1 MTLNYLLPFFGYGFI
16 LLGSDGNP
24 ALLAL
29 ALTVLVIWW
38 VSRER
43 RRINLEAEVRFE
55 AGRVWIGE
63 NRLSFFP
70 PLWGTEIRNLVY
82 DATFSAD
89 PLEAIDPETFFR
101 EHIGITCDGAGIQQP
116 LSANRPHAIL
126 IGPTGSGKTE
136 LAKLIASQHGGEL
149 WVVDF
154 SAGQGFLG
162 YPNVRAVI
170 TPDDLSRVSLLRDT
184 LDERARRQANMNLLL
199 VVEGLAD
206 ALCVPELERLI
217 GQVAS
222 NGRSSNTTLLATNQ
236 TLTAVPR
243 NLWVNCFTRI
253 CLRADSVD
261 RAMLGFEG
269 ANPKAFSGLLP
280 AELSQGLT
288 STSFGFP
295 VGIRHEKTAS
305 EHSEAANPFLV
316 RAWPT
321 LQ

>member
-1 MTLNYLLPFFGYGFI
+1 MTFNYLLPFFGYGFV
-16 LLGSDGNP
+16 LLGSSGSP
-24 ALLAL
+24 ALLVL
-29 ALTVLVIWW
+29 TLTVLFVWW
-38 VSRER
+38 VNRER
-43 RRINLEAEVRFE
+43 ARIDLEAEVRFE

-82 DATFSAD
+82 GAAFSTD
-89 PLEAIDPETFFR
+89 PLEAIDPETFFL

-136 LAKLIASQHGGEL
+136 LAKLIASKHGGEL

-154 SAGQGFLG
+154 SAGQGFVG
-162 YPNVRAVI
+162 YPNVRELL
-170 TPDDLSRVSLLRDT
+170 TPDDLSRVPLLRDT
-184 LDERARRQANMNLLL
+184 LHERSRRQANMNLLL

-222 NGRSSNTTLLATNQ
+222 NGRSNNTTLLATNQ

-253 CLRADSVD
+253 CLSADSVD

-316 RAWPT
+316 RAWPR

>member
-29 ALTVLVIWW
+29 ALSVLAIWW
-38 VSRER
+38 VNRER

-63 NRLSFFP
+63 NRLSCFP

-82 DATFSAD
+82 GAAFSAD

-101 EHIGITCDGAGIQQP
+101 EHIGITCDGIGIQQP

-136 LAKLIASQHGGEL
+136 LARLIASQHGGEL

-154 SAGQGFLG
+154 SVGKGFAG
-162 YPNVRAVI
+162 YPNIRAVI

-184 LDERARRQANMNLLL
+184 LHERSRRQANKNLLL

-206 ALCVPELERLI
+206 ALCVPELELLI

-243 NLWVNCFTRI
+243 NLWVNCFSRI
-253 CLRADSVD
+253 CLSADSVD
-261 RAMLGFEG
+261 RSMLGFEG
-269 ANPKAFSGLLP
+269 ANPRAFSGLLP
-280 AELSQGLT
+280 AELTQGLT
-288 STSFGFP
+288 RTSFGFP

-305 EHSEAANPFLV
+305 ENSETANPFLA